1 MLKNLQGYTNFG
13 LKIGNT
19 RVWPNC
25 LFVVEKIH
33 HHRNDGKNT
42 IQRSLS

>member
-19 RVWPNC
+19 TVWPNC
-25 LFVVEKIH
+25 LFVVAT
-33 HHRNDGKNT
+33 RLRA
-42 IQRSLS
+42 RSCSLDPENER